1 MRRLLLAALLVA
13 SSAVLAACSQSVAS
27 RIDERTFRIEGP
39 EIPGGSEVP
48 NQRTA
53 ARLCPRGYRV
63 LDESRRKG
71 EFQSGFSTF
80 WTVRCL

>member
-1 MRRLLLAALLVA
+1 MHRLALAALLVVA
-13 SSAVLAACSQSVAS
+13 SAALAACAQSVAS

-53 ARLCPRGYRV
+53 AKLCPRGYRV
-63 LDESRRKG
+63 LEESSRRG

-80 WTVRCL
+80 WIVRCL